1 MFFSN
6 YSRRDGKARADG
18 LHHAAS
24 YFCWPYSDHV
34 EDIAENAPRLE
45 SGKSDRTTKA
55 LTTRIQAQTRA
66 DYAIRTAVD
75 SLVELTG
82 NLGLAT
88 IGDQLYVSGFGGLF
102 SQPEFIQTQQVQAV
116 GKLLDNIR
124 PWLQEVQPNETI
136 NVYIGSENPVGKTSN
151 VSLIISRFRS
161 PYSDRSYIGVLG
173 PTRQSYKRVMSLVR
187 HAGLMLEDVIYDEQ

>member
-1 MFFSN
+1 MVYVIGQLTFMVVKFN
-6 YSRRDGKARADG
+6 NIVGNVHTA
-18 LHHAAS
+18 
-24 YFCWPYSDHV
+24 
-34 EDIAENAPRLE
+34 EDIAEDAPRLE

-116 GKLLDNIR
+116 GKLLDNIK

-151 VSLIISRFRS
+151 VSLIISRFRA
-161 PYSDRSYIGVLG
+161 PYSDGSYIGVLG